1 MHLLLNNSLK
11 LKGLCDDQQLG
22 RNIGF
27 TGIFC
32 THVQH
37 GAMPS
42 PTVPITGASATG
54 DDETPGVEKQEAK
67 LVPCSTSS
75 RFQSVPLAVPTV
87 RSGVF
92 PSTSATTIN
101 SSSNDD
107 VVGTTSHDLEA
118 SGCAGVS
125 SNNAADH
132 APDMSSQRGETSQL
146 GGSINE
152 GMSDDSQVAAGGETQ
167 ADIVSGESQIAAGA
181 LSIDQHCRCIALN
194 HFHLFEPV
202 ARIE

>member
-54 DDETPGVEKQEAK
+54 DDETPGV
-67 LVPCSTSS
+67 
-75 RFQSVPLAVPTV
+75 
-87 RSGVF
+87 GVF